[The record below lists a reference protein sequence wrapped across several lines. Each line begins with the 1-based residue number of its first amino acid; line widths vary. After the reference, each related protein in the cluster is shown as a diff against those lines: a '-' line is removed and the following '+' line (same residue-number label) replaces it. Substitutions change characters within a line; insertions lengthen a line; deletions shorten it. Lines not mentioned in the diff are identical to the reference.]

1 MSENHIQVFVAESKD
16 QITELNNSLLKIEDD
31 PSDDAAMDSIFR
43 TAHTLKG
50 NFGALG
56 FEQASDLA
64 HALEDLLDELR
75 QGEREV
81 THEIM
86 DIVFEAVDRIEAILE
101 EIEREGQPSTDPT
114 DEIAR
119 LRATLAGDGQAN
131 AETASDSGADGGS
144 DHTFPVAD
152 SLPDLEG
159 NSFVH
164 ARVEIPDN
172 QMLGV
177 DGMLVLQELTET
189 FDEYETVP
197 TRDEI
202 ESGSYPGEFDVF
214 VPGTDLDTVERVLD
228 NSGHV
233 ESVSVTKIDAE
244 GDGTDSD
251 STANVDV
258 GNESTT
264 VAQDSTETNAESVE
278 SDGETV
284 DTTPET
290 DESTAE
296 SGGEESESIKSIRI
310 DADHLDELYGMVE
323 QLVTTRITIR
333 RAIESG
339 KLETA
344 SNSLNDLDKITT
356 SLQDSVTEMRLIPL
370 RQVVRSLPRV
380 VRDTA
385 RDAGKSVNFDIY
397 GEDVEIDR
405 TILSK
410 LDDPLIHILRNAV
423 DHGIEPP
430 EERESLGKPRDGTI
444 ELRANRDR
452 DYVIIEVEDDGRGL
466 DADDLRERAIEQD
479 VISSTE
485 SDAMSDDEIY
495 DLVFHPGFSTAEDVT
510 EISGRGV
517 GMDVVHRTVTQLDGT
532 VDVSSN
538 PGEGTIVSLRLPVS
552 VAIVDVLFVQ
562 VGDREFGVPIKT
574 IDEVS
579 RTTDVE
585 RLHREDVVRHD
596 DDIYPV
602 IDLGEALDVDSGLVA
617 DGRGEDEGMLIRI
630 RPSERAVA
638 LRCDAVNNQEEVV
651 VKPMDGVLSGTDG
664 LSGTAI
670 LGDGDIVPIL
680 DVVTL

>member
-1 MSENHIQVFVAESKD
+1 MSEDHIQVFVAESKD
-16 QITELNNSLLKIEDD
+16 QITELNNSLLDIEND
-31 PSDDAAMDSIFR
+31 PGDEEAMDSIFR

-64 HALEDLLDELR
+64 HALEDLLDQLR
-75 QGEREV
+75 QGEREI
-81 THEIM
+81 TPEIM
-86 DIVFEAVDRIEAILE
+86 DIIFEAVDMIEAILD
-101 EIEREGQPSTDPT
+101 EIERDGQPSTDPSG
-114 DEIAR
+114 EIDR
-119 LRATLAGDGQAN
+119 RRATLEDDGNTPTPDSTSGTEGDSDRSFAVAESIPDFDGAN
-131 AETASDSGADGGS
+131 L
-144 DHTFPVAD
+144 VY
-152 SLPDLEG
+152 
-159 NSFVH
+159 

-177 DGMLVLQELTET
+177 DGMLVLEELTDSFER
-189 FDEYETVP
+189 FETVP
-197 TRDEI
+197 SVDEI

-214 VPGTDLDTVERVLD
+214 VPESDPERVQDVLD
-228 NSGHV
+228 GSGHV
-233 ESVSVTKIDAE
+233 ESVSVTTIETDHNGE
-244 GDGTDSD
+244 NSMSDDGSVDEPTDSD
-251 STANVDV
+251 DEPDSSANEAGQPD
-258 GNESTT
+258 
-264 VAQDSTETNAESVE
+264 AAAEMSEE
-278 SDGETV
+278 SD
-284 DTTPET
+284 
-290 DESTAE
+290 
-296 SGGEESESIKSIRI
+296 SIKSIRI
-310 DADHLDELYGMVE
+310 EANRLDELYGMVE

-333 RAIESG
+333 RAIENG

-385 RDAGKSVNFDIY
+385 RDAGKSVHFDIY

-430 EERESLGKPRDGTI
+430 EKRESLGKPPEGAV
-444 ELRANRDR
+444 ELRAKRDR

-466 DADDLRERAIEQD
+466 DADDLRERALEQG
-479 VISSTE
+479 VISEME
-485 SDAMSDDEIY
+485 SDSMADDEIY

-532 VDVSSN
+532 VDVSSE
-538 PGEGTIVSLRLPVS
+538 PGEGTVVSLRLPVS

-562 VGDREFGVPIKT
+562 VGNREFGVPIKT

-579 RTTDVE
+579 RTGDIE

-596 DDIYPV
+596 GDIYPI
-602 IDLGEALDVDSGLVA
+602 IDLAEALDVDAELAA
-617 DGRGEDEGMLIRI
+617 DGRGEDQGMLIRI